1 VAEPEETPGT
11 ARFELVFE
19 ASGCVCKGDGPD
31 ALEVPKQE
39 ENDQ

>member
-1 VAEPEETPGT
+1 MPEPDETPGA
-11 ARFELVFE
+11 ARFEIVFE

-31 ALEVPKQE
+31 ALDVPEQ